1 MIVGMTIIEQV
12 INRLNSVG
20 IPAIRGYP
28 ARKAPALPDV
38 QAAVSLKG
46 TERNEGTVEVLVSI
60 CGPTAFGGGVCE
72 DTAQE
77 VCRLLQSMGAQCTQG
92 PCRQF
97 DRMDIFC
104 VDVTAEFFGCE
115 TEDGWTEFAVSMGT
129 TVLSGVRAFKAWRSG
144 TEETAL
150 SDAVWQFRIE
160 EDLLPYASEGAAV
173 TEPFTMVV
181 SRGACSETYTGC
193 ALTEYQC
200 ELSSGRLRRIRQ
212 GTAKTRTA
220 HE

>member
-1 MIVGMTIIEQV
+1 MGLTIIQQV
-12 INRLNSVG
+12 INRLSSAG

-28 ARKAPALPDV
+28 AQKAPALPDV

-72 DTAQE
+72 DTAQQA
-77 VCRLLQSMGAQCTQG
+77 CRVLKSMGAQCSQG

-104 VDVTAEFFGCE
+104 VDVIAEFFGCE
-115 TEDGWTEFAVSMGT
+115 TEDGWMNFAVSMGA
-129 TVLSGVRAFKAWRSG
+129 TVLSNVRAFKAWQSG
-144 TEETAL
+144 TEEAGL
-150 SDAVWQFRIE
+150 KDAVWQFRVE
-160 EDLLPYASEGAAV
+160 EDLLPYASEGTAV

-181 SRGACSETYTGC
+181 SRGDCSETYTGC
-193 ALTEYQC
+193 TLTDHQC

-212 GTAKTRTA
+212 GVAKTRTA